1 MSLILPCSRQ
11 RTILALF
18 FVLTCSAALFAQEP
32 FTITSFTVS
41 PSTVV
46 SYSPDTFQ
54 ANVQIQC
61 AAGYEN
67 YNVVVHITGL
77 ASSDVGISCSQPQG
91 QSNFTPP
98 FVTQDTSGVMTASL
112 TNPDGYVS
120 TSSTGGTIL
129 ANKPTLSAPGVVVAG
144 VPTNAT
150 VNLVA
155 PLPPNTSGVVDGT
168 PSLLTVQIGFGYGA
182 QSASGNVY
190 GSDVTEPT
198 ATTVTP
204 WLNAPP
210 GPVYGDPVTVTIV
223 PNTGSTPYTSE
234 PSLPCPQ
241 CAATTAEPIN
251 LTNGN
256 VWITQQD
263 YSLPGLGGG
272 LSIARTWNSLWR
284 GNDSSIPNA
293 GMFGD
298 SWRSTYEEHLKVI
311 DSNNVKYYRANG
323 DGWYLGWNSSS
334 QNYQVLIPQ
343 DQHATLTYNA
353 STSIYTLILADGT
366 KRIFNAGGYLTSL
379 IDRNGNTATIAYD
392 GSNRITTVTDA
403 ASRVIT
409 FSYND
414 PANPN
419 QATSVADSVG
429 TIASY
434 TYDSSS
440 RLTQVTF
447 ADSSFNTFV
456 YDSGGNSLINSVLDS
471 QGKVLE
477 SHTYDSSRR
486 GLTSSRANG
495 VDSVTVS
502 YPSFGT
508 VTLTDSA
515 NNNTTYGY
523 EYVGPIKRVNSVAGP
538 TCNSCGAQ
546 TNESFTFNETGT
558 EASST
563 DALGDLTN
571 YGYDANGNKT
581 SQSTQLANGT
591 TPTWNYTYNSFGEVL
606 TATDPL
612 NHTTTNV
619 YDPNGNLLTTTTPS
633 PDGGTTPASTTTFT
647 YNTNGTL
654 KTIKDP
660 LGNLTTL
667 TYYPTGLINTIKDAT
682 NKVTTYV
689 YDGRG
694 NRTSI
699 QDPVN
704 GVNRLTAFTY
714 DSMNRLK
721 TITYPAATTS
731 IQFHYDYRGRR
742 DYVID
747 QNGQKTSYGYDDADR
762 LISVTDSQSP
772 TPGVTHYGYD
782 TENNLTASTM
792 PAIIK
797 PFSLRCPAPTS
808 TNTFPSG
815 F

>member
-1 MSLILPCSRQ
+1 MKLIPSRSPR
-11 RTILALF
+11 RTILTLF
-18 FVLTCSAALFAQEP
+18 FVLACSAALFAEEP

-46 SYSPDTFQ
+46 SYSSDTFE
-54 ANVQIQC
+54 ANVEIQC

-67 YNVVVHITGL
+67 SYVVVHITGL
-77 ASSDVGISCSQPQG
+77 AGSDVGISCSSPHG
-91 QSNFTPP
+91 QSTFSPP

-120 TSSTGGTIL
+120 TSSTGGAIL
-129 ANKPTLSAPGVVVAG
+129 ANKPTLSVSGEVIAG
-144 VPTNAT
+144 VPTTAT
-150 VNLVA
+150 VGLLA
-155 PLPPNTSGVVDGT
+155 PLPPNTSSVVDGT
-168 PSLLTVQIGFGYGA
+168 ASLLTVQIGIYNGA
-182 QSASGNVY
+182 QSGSGNVY
-190 GSDVTEPT
+190 GGSVTEPT
-198 ATTVTP
+198 STTVTP
-204 WLNAPP
+204 WLNAPA
-210 GPVYGDPVTVTIV
+210 GAVYGDPVTVTIL
-223 PNTGSTPYTSE
+223 PNTGSVPYTSE
-234 PSLPCPQ
+234 PSLPCPPTQ
-241 CAATTAEPIN
+241 CPAVAGEPIN

-272 LSIARTWNSLWR
+272 LSISRTWNSLWR
-284 GNDSSIPNA
+284 GNDSSIANA

-298 SWRSTYEEHLKVI
+298 SWRSTYEEHLQVI

-366 KRIFNAGGYLTSL
+366 KRIFNAGGYLASL
-379 IDRNGNTATIAYD
+379 VDRNGNTATVAYD

-440 RLTQVTF
+440 RLTKVTF
-447 ADSSFNTFV
+447 ADSSFNTFT
-456 YDSGGNSLINSVLDS
+456 YDSNGNSLITSVLDS

-523 EYVGPIKRVNSVAGP
+523 EYVGPIKRVILLPDLPATAAAHKLMRALPSMKPALRHP
-538 TCNSCGAQ
+538 ALTLWAISQ
-546 TNESFTFNETGT
+546 TTVMTQTVTRPANRLSLPMEPLP
-558 EASST
+558 
-563 DALGDLTN
+563 LGIT
-571 YGYDANGNKT
+571 
-581 SQSTQLANGT
+581 
-591 TPTWNYTYNSFGEVL
+591 
-606 TATDPL
+606 
-612 NHTTTNV
+612 HTTR
-619 YDPNGNLLTTTTPS
+619 
-633 PDGGTTPASTTTFT
+633 
-647 YNTNGTL
+647 
-654 KTIKDP
+654 
-660 LGNLTTL
+660 LG
-667 TYYPTGLINTIKDAT
+667 KC
-682 NKVTTYV
+682 
-689 YDGRG
+689 
-694 NRTSI
+694 
-699 QDPVN
+699 
-704 GVNRLTAFTY
+704 
-714 DSMNRLK
+714 
-721 TITYPAATTS
+721 
-731 IQFHYDYRGRR
+731 
-742 DYVID
+742 
-747 QNGQKTSYGYDDADR
+747 
-762 LISVTDSQSP
+762 SQRP
-772 TPGVTHYGYD
+772 
-782 TENNLTASTM
+782 
-792 PAIIK
+792 I
-797 PFSLRCPAPTS
+797 R
-808 TNTFPSG
+808 
-815 F
+815 